1 MNNFWQICDPDPGFF
16 SGSGSRSWKNPENPP
31 DTDPDPQP
39 CCRTTHLTSSW
50 TVRLGL
56 GRLDLERKFM
66 SLSYCQELSQWAN
79 LAPGWR
85 IKGKRP
91 IRGRLCSLTQLLTIT
106 ATQKFPSLVAEG
118 EKVVFVD
125 VVQLQNVVVIQQA
138 EIFGHNLLLLQPCEN
153 LIESYET
160 FQSIIGV
167 LFFNIFLTEVKT
179 TM

>member
-1 MNNFWQICDPDPGFF
+1 MLLHGGSQILWRRKALLVE
-16 SGSGSRSWKNPENPP
+16 SRLKDGWLKGNCLRRE
-31 DTDPDPQP
+31 
-39 CCRTTHLTSSW
+39 L
-50 TVRLGL
+50 
-56 GRLDLERKFM
+56 
-66 SLSYCQELSQWAN
+66 LSCSQSQELSQWAN